1 MSEKNVRRTQ
11 KSVTQDLTI
20 RTLDNTK
27 VKFTG
32 VTTSGSYSA
41 VSGYTLKVNI
51 DGTDYNIQLAQ

>member
-20 RTLDNTK
+20 NTLDNTK

-51 DGTDYNIQLAQ
+51 NGTDYNIQLAQ

>member
-20 RTLDNTK
+20 KTLDNTK
-27 VKFTG
+27 IKFTG

-51 DGTDYNIQLAQ
+51 DGTD